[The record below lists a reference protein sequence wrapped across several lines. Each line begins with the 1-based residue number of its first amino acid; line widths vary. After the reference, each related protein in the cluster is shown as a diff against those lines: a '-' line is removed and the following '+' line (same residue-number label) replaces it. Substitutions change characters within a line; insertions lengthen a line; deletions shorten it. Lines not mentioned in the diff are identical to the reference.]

1 MLKRVAEAASANM
14 PGEESDLMKITP
26 LGAGQEVGRSCHI
39 IDFKVSESTN
49 FYYIFLPRSYRLSV
63 TLYRYPNLET

>member
-1 MLKRVAEAASANM
+1 MLKRVAEAAAGNM

-39 IDFKVSESTN
+39 IDFKVHTTIYSYLPA
-49 FYYIFLPRSYRLSV
+49 FWRYIY
-63 TLYRYPNLET
+63 

>member
-1 MLKRVAEAASANM
+1 MLKRVAEAGAGNL

-39 IDFKVSESTN
+39 IDFKVSEQT
-49 FYYIFLPRSYRLSV
+49 FITFSYHDL
-63 TLYRYPNLET
+63 